1 MTAALVLAMAAC
13 GGSGAPT
20 GTAAT
25 APTGTA
31 APAGSAP
38 AGSAPAST
46 AGSAE
51 GSQFGGDICSAVT
64 EAEVIAASYPQGTA
78 TFDTT
83 DTQKDADTGQPVVCQ
98 YLVTFGDAPSIVGI
112 VVSLMNADEYG
123 TRTEVSLIAPPE
135 ALTGIGSEAFLVQP
149 APGLF
154 EVWVSGANGFFK
166 LGAQSKETAI
176 ALATIAAGRD

>member
-1 MTAALVLAMAAC
+1 MRRPIQLAAMTAALVLATAAC

-25 APTGTA
+25 AATTA
-31 APAGSAP
+31 STA
-38 AGSAPAST
+38 AST

-51 GSQFGGDICSAVT
+51 GAQFGGDVCSAVT
-64 EAEVIAASYPQGTA
+64 EAEVTAASYPQGTA

-83 DTQKDADTGQPVVCQ
+83 DTQKDADSGQPVVCQ
-98 YLVTFGDAPSIVGI
+98 YLVTFGDAPSIVGV

-123 TRTEVSLIAPPE
+123 TRAEVSLIAPPE

-149 APGLF
+149 APGPF
-154 EVWVSGANGFFK
+154 EVWVNGANGFFK